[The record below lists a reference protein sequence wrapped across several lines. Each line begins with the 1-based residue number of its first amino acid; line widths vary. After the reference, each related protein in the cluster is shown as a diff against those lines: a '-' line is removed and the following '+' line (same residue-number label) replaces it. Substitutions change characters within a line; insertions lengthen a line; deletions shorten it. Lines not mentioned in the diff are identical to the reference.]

1 MIARC
6 ESWSVFPMND
16 PDLVRSGESRTDLD
30 HNREYARDGQC
41 MRIPFLDSE
50 HLRQRR
56 TIDQLHRQEL
66 FAQVFSDV
74 VHLRVDQEKLNPCAD
89 LRSRKNQGLCTIL
102 FSSTRAST
110 ACAVHKRCTARD
122 TIARGTFFAWVT
134 SSARRETGA
143 SSAFTF
149 AGWM

>member
-1 MIARC
+1 
-6 ESWSVFPMND
+6 MND

-56 TIDQLHRQEL
+56 TVDQLHRQEL

-74 VHLRVDQEKLNPCAD
+74 VHPRDVFVGDAAGQADFAAEAIEHTGNADDFATEHFERNDLSQLDVAGSVDGAGAAAA
-89 LRSRKNQGLCTIL
+89 NQPEELI
-102 FSSTRAST
+102 AT
-110 ACAVHKRCTARD
+110 AKQGRLHL
-122 TIARGTFFAWVT
+122 
-134 SSARRETGA
+134 
-143 SSAFTF
+143 
-149 AGWM
+149 